1 MIDERRIEKAF
12 KEYNEK
18 VEKEL
23 SIRLIRKPTSAERYA
38 DITSRQCAFNTGAK
52 WMQEELLKE
61 LWHPNSEEPK
71 FGKGRLL
78 VLINGSVS
86 ILNVG
91 FVLDQLRNLH
101 NIYGIEGWLYLDD
114 LLPKE
119 GGEQ

>member
-1 MIDERRIEKAF
+1 MSMIDDMTIKEASFEFNDGELTSDKLNRAAF
-12 KEYNEK
+12 
-18 VEKEL
+18 V
-23 SIRLIRKPTSAERYA
+23 
-38 DITSRQCAFNTGAK
+38 CGAK
-52 WMQEELLKE
+52 WMQEEFLKD
-61 LWHPNSEEPK
+61 LWHPASEEPK

-78 VLINGSVS
+78 VLINGGVS

>member
-1 MIDERRIEKAF
+1 MSHYEKLKRMIDERRIKEEAF
-12 KEYNEK
+12 EFNDG
-18 VEKEL
+18 EL
-23 SIRLIRKPTSAERYA
+23 TSDKLNRA
-38 DITSRQCAFNTGAK
+38 AFVCGAK
-52 WMQEELLKE
+52 WMQEEFLKD

-78 VLINGSVS
+78 VLINGGIS

-114 LLPKE
+114 LLPKK

>member
-1 MIDERRIEKAF
+1 MIDERRMEKAF
-12 KEYNEK
+12 KEYNEQI
-18 VEKEL
+18 EKEL
-23 SIRLIRKPTSAERYA
+23 SKRLIRKPTSAERYA
-38 DITSRQCAFNTGAK
+38 DTTLRQCAFNAGAK
-52 WMQEELLKE
+52 WMQEEFLKN
-61 LWHPNSEEPK
+61 LWHPDSEEPK

-78 VLINGSVS
+78 VLINGGVS

-101 NIYGIEGWLYLDD
+101 NVYGIEGWLYLND

>member
-1 MIDERRIEKAF
+1 MSHNEKLKGMIDDMTI
-12 KEYNEK
+12 KEASFEFNDG
-18 VEKEL
+18 EL
-23 SIRLIRKPTSAERYA
+23 TSDKLNRTVFAC
-38 DITSRQCAFNTGAK
+38 CAK
-52 WMQEELLKE
+52 CMREEFLKD
-61 LWHPNSEEPK
+61 LWHPASEEPK

-101 NIYGIEGWLYLDD
+101 NIYGIKGWLYLDD

>member
-1 MIDERRIEKAF
+1 MIDERRIVEAF

-23 SIRLIRKPTSAERYA
+23 SKRLIRKPTSAERYA
-38 DITSRQCAFNTGAK
+38 DTTSSQCAFNAGAK
-52 WMQEELLKE
+52 WMQEEFLKN
-61 LWHPNSEEPK
+61 LWHPASEEPK

-78 VLINGSVS
+78 VLINGGVS

-101 NIYGIEGWLYLDD
+101 NVYGIEGWLYLND

>member
-1 MIDERRIEKAF
+1 MIDERRIEEAAF
-12 KEYNEK
+12 DFNDG
-18 VEKEL
+18 EL
-23 SIRLIRKPTSAERYA
+23 TNDKLIRA
-38 DITSRQCAFNTGAK
+38 AFIYSAK
-52 WMQEELLKE
+52 WMQEEFLKE

-114 LLPKE
+114 LFPKE